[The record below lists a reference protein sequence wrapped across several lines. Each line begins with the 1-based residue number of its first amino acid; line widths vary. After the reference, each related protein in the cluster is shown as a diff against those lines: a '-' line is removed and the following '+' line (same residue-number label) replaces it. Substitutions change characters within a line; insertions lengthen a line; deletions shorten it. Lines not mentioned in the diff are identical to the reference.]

1 MNAYRVSSYNCCQM
15 ISTQQP
21 FSSEGD
27 QMRPTQQRRILGVA
41 TCEVADETFAIW
53 YSEAPDENQ

>member
-1 MNAYRVSSYNCCQM
+1 M